1 MPVDDSCRRG
11 GRGAGAMARR
21 AWACRRAAS
30 WTRVAPLVAVI
41 GMGLAARPSLAKG
54 ELYVKKDSLQQTM
67 LDVRARLR
75 DWQAAQLGAW
85 RAVKASPWHGVT
97 LGGQKLD
104 GADLS
109 KPGAPPASAAK
120 TALPQW
126 NPWSGDGSGGFFSVE
141 ALPADFLATTI
152 QAERPVTLTL
162 ELSRYEWFGGF
173 AYRPQPSGAGVQA
186 SDALVWL
193 NGRQVELRNKLEGYQ
208 RVPVAKRR
216 GWHERYAWHDA
227 VLVDLALQRGE
238 NRLVVTLH
246 KPPRMRWF
254 NSVRLVPRPAPALW
268 PMIENDFPRSGNR
281 LLEQVAAQ
289 WFDAES
295 GWFAQVG
302 SVQLERQF
310 LEDLTKKLG
319 ADGEAVR
326 RRLDELVK
334 AQAAPSDARC
344 LDLCVAAAE
353 LHAALGQADALR
365 AAVEE
370 LRAAYGQGYPGERL
384 LGRIADLRGRLL
396 VADRLD
402 PAHDQTRRLL
412 AEMDGLKREA
422 LVASNPLLAGKKL
435 LLVKRYSYDSDH
447 YYDEHNSGISR
458 FGGGLY
464 TLSLGDG
471 AVAEIAPQ
479 LRAGVVDR
487 YDLSFDGRRI
497 VFGYKPPKPEGFRLF
512 EIGVDGR
519 GLRQL
524 TFPPGDE
531 SQRIATY
538 SMISRDDLQKNPAR
552 YGHWT
557 DDKHPCYL
565 PDGRIVFTSTRIGRF
580 EEYHNPPS
588 RSLWAMNPDG
598 SDLRPLTHTI
608 IFDNEPEVLADGR
621 IVFIR
626 SDNFFDRG
634 KVETL
639 LHAVHPDGSEG
650 YTEFGLDNGPEYGGR
665 LRAYLCG
672 SPAPL
677 ADGRLAFLSG
687 PGITVG
693 RLGYP
698 AGNLQH
704 FSVAA
709 GDVAAL
715 PDGRLLCTTAVSVP
729 REIRQ
734 GREKKTIQEL
744 RYEKIA
750 VLDPDSQP
758 PALTVLYQ
766 SSGQA
771 LHSPVYL
778 GARPRPPRLATKV
791 HADRERDPQATGV
804 LFCQNARFTQQTTAG
819 WPHVRAIR
827 VLAGTGLTV
836 RSSHSYIVHA
846 GSQVTELGTVPLAP
860 DGSFAVEVPADTP
873 IALQAVDAEGRSE
886 LNEMSWIYV
895 RPGEQRGCIG
905 CHHDRQAAPLLQGGL
920 PLALRTRPLKLLRG
934 GQSHQFRG
942 NNAAVTGL
950 MELQFDRYR
959 EVAGINRYEGDGAAH
974 LTVPVS
980 KQVGPPAPR
989 IVPTGADQVAVLVAQ
1004 LSGDDLPS
1012 RISAAQ
1018 RLALYRDPVAAPAL
1032 AECLAGSPREL
1043 RVAAALALAV
1053 CGTRDSVPPLLD
1065 VLTDRDPLVAQA
1077 AAVALENLTGHAEEF
1092 NAFVPEA
1099 RDRRAEDWRQ
1109 WIADHPWERIE
1120 RELVTRLDDPDRDA
1134 VRRAAA
1140 ALGHTGSQSAC
1151 APLRRCVQTH
1161 RDTNPY
1167 PEWKKAHQVD
1177 GTRFNS
1183 LSEANPR
1190 TLQAVTRSLGYLRDA
1205 DAVPLLA
1212 ETLSQHDHPDT
1223 GNLFLAEAAV
1233 EALGRIGT
1241 PEAEAALV
1249 EACAALDDYPKY
1261 TLWYGDHPALMACH
1275 ASPVHYFLVEALDRI
1290 GSTRAQ
1296 GILPHL
1302 IRSLPVDQDRALLL
1316 GNDDCEVLTGRVIR
1330 RQGAE
1335 AAVAETCLAVLGDEQ
1350 AARDAAI
1357 EQAISATHRCWG
1369 GHPGPEIR
1377 AAQVLSLACRNA
1389 DYAPRIFAAFD
1400 RYRAQPVAIERVF
1413 DKGIPVVQELPLRHW
1428 VCFYLARAL
1437 GNLADPESAELLV
1450 AVLEQSPPEAATGH
1464 PDPLGPGVL
1473 FLHNDLTPCWRA
1485 AVAWALGRIGDRRAV
1500 PVLLAVVGN
1509 LQNAPDTRHTAAEAL
1524 ARIADPAS
1532 AGAIAALADGYP
1544 EESTRRA
1551 LVEAWTRCR

>member
-1 MPVDDSCRRG
+1 MRAAVSVAAMTWILAAGPALQAQTEPLGFEGAKWIWSSGGELNSMPAGSVSFRAPVDIPENPPLKSAEVVATCDNLFVLYLNGQPVGESQTDNSAWRRAQRWDVTGMIVPGRIVLAVEAINTLPGPAGLIVKFVAEMNDGQKIVLASNETWKSQPQGAANWQQPDFDDQKWPAAAVVGDFGVRPWGRVAVPPAAAPGATPVGQVAKVAREAIQQASRHGHAGPVVEQEPPADFVWPEAVVFVGDDCSLYRTPGREGTAYDSLNVTIFNPRHSRAFPEHDLPAPMKVG
-11 GRGAGAMARR
+11 HKLFVLSPARPGSQPRLLLDAGRGAIGSPSVTFDGQSVLVSMADGDEPFYQIYRI
-21 AWACRRAAS
+21 
-30 WTRVAPLVAVI
+30 P
-41 GMGLAARPSLAKG
+41 
-54 ELYVKKDSLQQTM
+54 
-67 LDVRARLR
+67 
-75 DWQAAQLGAW
+75 
-85 RAVKASPWHGVT
+85 
-97 LGGQKLD
+97 LGG
-104 GADLS
+104 G
-109 KPGAPPASAAK
+109 PPQRL
-120 TALPQW
+120 TEGPFHDID
-126 NPWSGDGSGGFFSVE
+126 PVE
-141 ALPADFLATTI
+141 
-152 QAERPVTLTL
+152 
-162 ELSRYEWFGGF
+162 
-173 AYRPQPSGAGVQA
+173 
-186 SDALVWL
+186 
-193 NGRQVELRNKLEGYQ
+193 
-208 RVPVAKRR
+208 
-216 GWHERYAWHDA
+216 
-227 VLVDLALQRGE
+227 
-238 NRLVVTLH
+238 
-246 KPPRMRWF
+246 
-254 NSVRLVPRPAPALW
+254 
-268 PMIENDFPRSGNR
+268 
-281 LLEQVAAQ
+281 
-289 WFDAES
+289 
-295 GWFAQVG
+295 
-302 SVQLERQF
+302 
-310 LEDLTKKLG
+310 
-319 ADGEAVR
+319 
-326 RRLDELVK
+326 
-334 AQAAPSDARC
+334 
-344 LDLCVAAAE
+344 
-353 LHAALGQADALR
+353 
-365 AAVEE
+365 
-370 LRAAYGQGYPGERL
+370 
-384 LGRIADLRGRLL
+384 
-396 VADRLD
+396 
-402 PAHDQTRRLL
+402 
-412 AEMDGLKREA
+412 
-422 LVASNPLLAGKKL
+422 
-435 LLVKRYSYDSDH
+435 
-447 YYDEHNSGISR
+447 
-458 FGGGLY
+458 
-464 TLSLGDG
+464 
-471 AVAEIAPQ
+471 
-479 LRAGVVDR
+479 
-487 YDLSFDGRRI
+487 
-497 VFGYKPPKPEGFRLF
+497 
-512 EIGVDGR
+512 
-519 GLRQL
+519 
-524 TFPPGDE
+524 
-531 SQRIATY
+531 
-538 SMISRDDLQKNPAR
+538 
-552 YGHWT
+552 
-557 DDKHPCYL
+557 L

-639 LHAVHPDGSEG
+639 LHAVHPDGTEG

-677 ADGRLAFLSG
+677 PDGRLAFLSG

-934 GQSHQFRG
+934 GQPHQFRG

-959 EVAGINRYEGDGAAH
+959 EVAGINRYEGDEAAH

-1092 NAFVPEA
+1092 NAFVSEE
-1099 RDRRAEDWRQ
+1099 RDRRAEGWRQ

-1134 VRRAAA
+1134 VRRATA

-1151 APLRRCVQTH
+1151 APLRRYVQTH

-1357 EQAISATHRCWG
+1357 EQAISTTHRCWG

-1500 PVLLAVVGN
+1500 PVLLAVAGN
-1509 LQNAPDTRHTAAEAL
+1509 LQNATDTRHTAAEAL

-1532 AGAIAALADGYP
+1532 ADAIGELADGYP